1 MLSMQNTKKALKGIT
16 VARVIRGLS
25 QWDLSDATGIKNHRL
40 SWVERGRF
48 PARPAE
54 LKLISEALDVPVET
68 LTADEST
75 LLTAIK
81 GAVA

>member
-1 MLSMQNTKKALKGIT
+1 MQKTSKALKGIT
-16 VARVIRGLS
+16 IARVIRGFS
-25 QWDLSDATGIKNHRL
+25 QWQLSDATGIKNHRL

-54 LKLISEALDVPVET
+54 LKLISEALDMPVET
-68 LTADEST
+68 LTADEGT
-75 LLTAIK
+75 LLAAFE